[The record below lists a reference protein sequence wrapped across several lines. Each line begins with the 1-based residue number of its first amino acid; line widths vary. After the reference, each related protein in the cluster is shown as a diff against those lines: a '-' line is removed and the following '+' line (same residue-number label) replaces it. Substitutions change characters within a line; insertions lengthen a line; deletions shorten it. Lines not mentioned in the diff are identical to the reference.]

1 MKVGLIQDFKLE
13 KILDID
19 ESELHYYATRYQY
32 VYDLTNYNP
41 LPPVGT
47 SFDGKVL
54 ANPLAQVKR
63 ITRLAM
69 RQRFTVPELITILE
83 ASKTDPVIEILLG
96 NIQVSTYVD
105 LTRTETIQ
113 GVMYLAQQGIITLER
128 AQAILNNEVQEIER
142 YIG

>member
-13 KILDID
+13 KILDIE
-19 ESELHYYATRYQY
+19 ESELASYATRYQC
-32 VYDLTNYNP
+32 VYDLSNVNP
-41 LPPVGT
+41 LPPIGAL
-47 SFDGKVL
+47 FDGKVL
-54 ANPLAQVKR
+54 ANPLAQTKR

-69 RQRFTVPELITILE
+69 RQRFTVPELVAILT

-96 NIQVSTYVD
+96 NIQVSTYID

-142 YIG
+142 YTG